1 MESRLRM
8 GWEIAGKRFR
18 ARLVHL
24 YTFSKRPTSV
34 STSNL
39 GRRWWR
45 RERISQRNHE
55 TDPPADIGAS
65 VVSLPDIGR

>member
-1 MESRLRM
+1 M

-34 STSNL
+34 SAINR

-45 RERISQRNHE
+45 RERISERDH
-55 TDPPADIGAS
+55 
-65 VVSLPDIGR
+65 